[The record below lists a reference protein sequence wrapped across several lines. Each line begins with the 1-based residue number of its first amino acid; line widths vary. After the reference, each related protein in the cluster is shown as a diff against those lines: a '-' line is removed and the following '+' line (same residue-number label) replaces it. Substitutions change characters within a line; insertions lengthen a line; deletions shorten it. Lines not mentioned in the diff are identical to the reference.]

1 MTRFEPGSFAV
12 ESDHSANCT
21 AITAKEKRLK
31 LFGFIVVVVRQ
42 VLVVKV
48 ENVGFVHSWPSLHH
62 DLAKTSL
69 PQSGDAPISSL
80 SLSLFLSNTLSC
92 ILIGPT
98 PSHKPQAI
106 HTSLS
111 LRHFYYQTLTQKF
124 SQQHLL
130 SLSLNYTQ
138 SHAFRFDAN
147 YIIAPSVFK
156 TTKHTDLDMYG
167 HIDTFF

>member
-80 SLSLFLSNTLSC
+80 SLSLSLTHTLLHTHWSNSF
-92 ILIGPT
+92 
-98 PSHKPQAI
+98 SQAI
-106 HTSLS
+106 GNTP
-111 LRHFYYQTLTQKF
+111 
-124 SQQHLL
+124 L
-130 SLSLNYTQ
+130 SLSLSASFLLPN
-138 SHAFRFDAN
+138 SHSKILTTTSSLSLFKLHSITCT
-147 YIIAPSVFK
+147 YIRC
-156 TTKHTDLDMYG
+156 
-167 HIDTFF
+167 

>member
-80 SLSLFLSNTLSC
+80 SLSLSFSQTHSLAYSLVQLLLT
-92 ILIGPT
+92 
-98 PSHKPQAI
+98 SHRQY
-106 HTSLS
+106 TSLS
-111 LRHFYYQTLTQKF
+111 LSLCVIFITKLSLKNSHNNIF
-124 SQQHLL
+124 
-130 SLSLNYTQ
+130 SLSL
-138 SHAFRFDAN
+138 
-147 YIIAPSVFK
+147 
-156 TTKHTDLDMYG
+156 
-167 HIDTFF
+167 

>member
-80 SLSLFLSNTLSC
+80 SLSLSLFLSNTLSC

-98 PSHKPQAI
+98 PSHKP
-106 HTSLS
+106 
-111 LRHFYYQTLTQKF
+111 
-124 SQQHLL
+124 
-130 SLSLNYTQ
+130 
-138 SHAFRFDAN
+138 
-147 YIIAPSVFK
+147 
-156 TTKHTDLDMYG
+156 
-167 HIDTFF
+167 

>member
-80 SLSLFLSNTLSC
+80 SLSLSFSQTHSLAYSLVQLLLTSHRQYTPLSLCVIFITKLS
-92 ILIGPT
+92 LKN
-98 PSHKPQAI
+98 SRNNS
-106 HTSLS
+106 SLS
-111 LRHFYYQTLTQKF
+111 L
-124 SQQHLL
+124 
-130 SLSLNYTQ
+130 
-138 SHAFRFDAN
+138 
-147 YIIAPSVFK
+147 
-156 TTKHTDLDMYG
+156 
-167 HIDTFF
+167 

>member
-80 SLSLFLSNTLSC
+80 SLSLSLSFSQTHSLAYSLVQLLLTSHRQYTPLSLC
-92 ILIGPT
+92 VIFITKLSLKN
-98 PSHKPQAI
+98 SHNNI
-106 HTSLS
+106 FSLS
-111 LRHFYYQTLTQKF
+111 L
-124 SQQHLL
+124 
-130 SLSLNYTQ
+130 
-138 SHAFRFDAN
+138 
-147 YIIAPSVFK
+147 
-156 TTKHTDLDMYG
+156 
-167 HIDTFF
+167 

>member
-80 SLSLFLSNTLSC
+80 SLSFSQTHSLAYSLVQLLLTSHRQY
-92 ILIGPT
+92 T
-98 PSHKPQAI
+98 P
-106 HTSLS
+106 LS
-111 LRHFYYQTLTQKF
+111 LCVIFITK
-124 SQQHLL
+124 L
-130 SLSLNYTQ
+130 SLKNSHNNIFSRSL
-138 SHAFRFDAN
+138 
-147 YIIAPSVFK
+147 
-156 TTKHTDLDMYG
+156 
-167 HIDTFF
+167 

>member
-80 SLSLFLSNTLSC
+80 SLSFSQTHSLAYSLVQLLLT
-92 ILIGPT
+92 
-98 PSHKPQAI
+98 SHRQY
-106 HTSLS
+106 TSLS
-111 LRHFYYQTLTQKF
+111 LSLCVIFITKLSLKNSHNNIF
-124 SQQHLL
+124 
-130 SLSLNYTQ
+130 SLSL
-138 SHAFRFDAN
+138 
-147 YIIAPSVFK
+147 
-156 TTKHTDLDMYG
+156 
-167 HIDTFF
+167 

>member
-31 LFGFIVVVVRQ
+31 LFGFRVVVRQ

-98 PSHKPQAI
+98 PSHKP
-106 HTSLS
+106 
-111 LRHFYYQTLTQKF
+111 
-124 SQQHLL
+124 
-130 SLSLNYTQ
+130 
-138 SHAFRFDAN
+138 
-147 YIIAPSVFK
+147 
-156 TTKHTDLDMYG
+156 
-167 HIDTFF
+167 